1 MAWRGALRAVLNKR
15 DDGASRLA
23 AHPLLPLVFDAEWYL
38 ARHPDV
44 LNAGIGALDHFLS
57 SGVREGRS
65 PSPFVDLTFFA
76 ESLPH
81 DRRDGPAA
89 LAHLLN
95 VGLERGIPTSPYVDL
110 PWYAVQHGLDGAA
123 PLEVFRD
130 LVTVGRAEQRDP
142 SPCVDLAWYAD
153 VHPEIRLSE
162 IDPFEYFLAVGR
174 WLQRFP
180 HPLWDEERYLA
191 VNDYVRI
198 AVSSGKY
205 RSGFEHFCAAGRF
218 EAARNAIALPVRI
231 DGIADEFSE
240 ERYLA
245 ANPDVAAAVAD
256 GSEASGVAHLLST
269 GHREVAAGARPLK
282 RPTPLAEAQLRP
294 GGAGPAG
301 DLLVL
306 LVHFDVDGHI
316 DPHVQVAMATYRA
329 AGADLVLITVGADD
343 TVLASIDGRVLATVV
358 KDRNDDLRDF
368 GGWHHAL
375 RLLGPDRL
383 AGYSRVILANDSA
396 YFPISDA
403 GPFFTALRASEADVF
418 AATDSVSGGRY
429 HLQSYFLALGPNA
442 LEVLLPE
449 LDRRVTEQVGA
460 TKLTL
465 IQRFEVGLSE
475 YALAAGLTTDVF
487 FGLRDVDDVATR
499 LSPPDPRPISRLAT
513 TVMNLTHHFWRTTVA
528 AGLPFLKVELLRDNP
543 VDVDIDGWQDVVTGT
558 CTPQLIEAHL
568 ARVTRSGEGPWR
580 SASASKVLP

>member
-1 MAWRGALRAVLNKR
+1 MAWRRALRAVVPTRPDALLQL
-15 DDGASRLA
+15 S
-23 AHPLLPLVFDAEWYL
+23 AHHLLPLVFDEEWYL

-44 LNAGIGALDHFLS
+44 LNAGIRALDHFLS
-57 SGVREGRS
+57 SGVQEGRS
-65 PSPFVDLTFFA
+65 PSPYVDLAVYA

-81 DRRDGPAA
+81 DRRDGRGAFT
-89 LAHLLN
+89 HLLDI
-95 VGLERGIPTSPYVDL
+95 GLERGIPTSPFVDL
-110 PWYAVQHGLDGAA
+110 PWYAAQHGLEDAT

-130 LVTVGRAEQRDP
+130 LVTVGRSEQRDP
-142 SPCVDLAWYAD
+142 SPCIDLAWYSQT
-153 VHPEIRLSE
+153 HPEIRLTGL
-162 IDPFEYFLAVGR
+162 DPFEYFLAVGR

-180 HPLWDEERYLA
+180 HPLWDEERYLG

-205 RSGFEHFCAAGRF
+205 ASGFEHFCAAGRF

-256 GSEASGVAHLLST
+256 GTRTSGVAHLLST
-269 GHREVAAGARPLK
+269 GHREVAAGTRPLK

-294 GGAGPAG
+294 GGAERTG

-306 LVHFDVDGHI
+306 LVHFDVDGRI
-316 DPHVQVAMATYRA
+316 DPHVELAVSTYREA
-329 AGADLVLITVGADD
+329 RADVVLITVGTDD
-343 TVLASIDGRVLATVV
+343 AALASIHDQVIATVI

-375 RLLGPDRL
+375 RLLGPERL
-383 AGYSRVILANDSA
+383 AGYSRVILANDSV
-396 YFPISDA
+396 YFPIADHD
-403 GPFFTALRASEADVF
+403 PFLTALRASEADVF

-429 HLQSYFLALGPNA
+429 HLQSYFLALGPRA
-442 LEVLLPE
+442 LDVLLPE
-449 LDRRVTEQVGA
+449 LDRRVAEQVGA

-475 YALAAGLTTDVF
+475 YGLAAGLTTEVF
-487 FGLRDVDDVATR
+487 CGLRDLDDVATR
-499 LSPPDPRPISRLAT
+499 LSPTDPRRISRLAT
-513 TVMNLTHHFWRTTVA
+513 TVMNLTHHFWRTTVTQ
-528 AGLPFLKVELLRDNP
+528 GLPFLKVELLRDNP
-543 VDVDIDGWQDVVTGT
+543 VAVDIDGWQQVVTGA
-558 CTPQLIEAHL
+558 CTPQLIETHL
-568 ARVTRSGEGPWR
+568 ARVTRSEDGPWR
-580 SASASKVLP
+580 SSRTTTGAS